1 MRLKL
6 SKTDWLIFA
15 SGLLVFLYIFV
26 KASISSFTTDE
37 SFSYLHYAHTSF
49 LDIISFSDWYTNNHI
64 LNSLLMK
71 YAEVL
76 FGSSEISLRLPNILL
91 FVVYMVYSFL
101 LFRDSD
107 RLVVLAVFIL
117 LCTNPGMVDLFGL
130 ARGYGLSYGFLL
142 MSLFHFI
149 RYFQNRKSKDI
160 VFFHIASMLA
170 VLSSFTMLISYAAL
184 MVIYFITDFISN
196 RVFLKKK
203 YSFFKSV
210 KVHIIPVVLIAIIL
224 YEPVRRVFMRSELN
238 FGGKEGFYSNTVSDL
253 IKNLFHGIEISPAWM
268 IVAQIIITA
277 VVLAGSVIIARMFFK
292 KDDRSFFQHTGL
304 FITNLLI
311 IFISLAILFQHLIL
325 GTDYPIAR
333 FSLFLF
339 PVFIVYFGFLLSY
352 LSEKNKNLV
361 VVSGLCLA
369 LLSAGRF
376 VYKADLRSCSE
387 WRFDMETKNMIRMVS
402 DDHDATKAETVD
414 VRLGINWLF
423 EPTVNFYRETLQLDW
438 LLPVDRRGFTAEDD
452 YIYTFRDELTGFP
465 NDKYE
470 VVHEFE
476 SVNTVL
482 IKRLEKT
489 TQ

>member
-1 MRLKL
+1 MSLKL
-6 SKTDWLIFA
+6 SKTDLLFLA
-15 SGLLVFLYIFV
+15 SGLLIFLYIVV

-76 FGSSEISLRLPNILL
+76 FGSSEISLRLPNLLL
-91 FVVYMVYSFL
+91 FAVYMVYAFL
-101 LFRDSD
+101 LFRNSD
-107 RLVVLAVFIL
+107 RLVALAVFIL

-142 MSLFHFI
+142 MSLYHFI
-149 RYFQNRKSKDI
+149 RYFQTRKSKDM
-160 VFFHIASMLA
+160 VLFHIASMLA

-184 MVIYFITDFISN
+184 MLIYFITDFINS
-196 RVFLKKK
+196 RVILKKK
-203 YSFFKSV
+203 YLFFESV
-210 KVHIIPVVLIAIIL
+210 KVHIIPLVLITIIL

-238 FGGKEGFYSNTVSDL
+238 FGGKEGFYGNTVSDL
-253 IKNLFHGIEISPAWM
+253 IKNIFHGVEISPFWM
-268 IVAQIIITA
+268 IMAQIVITA
-277 VVLAGSVIIARMFFK
+277 LVLAGSVIILRLFFK
-292 KDDRSFFQHTGL
+292 KDGPSFFQFIGL
-304 FITNLLI
+304 FITNLLV
-311 IFISLAILFQHLIL
+311 IFISLAIVFQHLIL

-352 LSEKNKNLV
+352 ISQKNKNLV
-361 VVSGLCLA
+361 AVSGLCLA
-369 LLSAGRF
+369 LLSAGSF

-387 WRFDMETKNMIRMVS
+387 WRFDMETKNMMRMLS
-402 DDHDATKAETVD
+402 DEHAANEAETAE
-414 VRLGINWLF
+414 VRLGIHWLF
-423 EPTVNFYRETLQLDW
+423 EPTVNFYRETWQLEW

-452 YIYTFRDELTGFP
+452 YIYTFRDELLGFP

-476 SVNTVL
+476 TANTVL
-482 IKRLEKT
+482 IKRQEKT
-489 TQ
+489 SQ

>member
-1 MRLKL
+1 
-6 SKTDWLIFA
+6 
-15 SGLLVFLYIFV
+15 
-26 KASISSFTTDE
+26 
-37 SFSYLHYAHTSF
+37 
-49 LDIISFSDWYTNNHI
+49 
-64 LNSLLMK
+64 
-71 YAEVL
+71 
-76 FGSSEISLRLPNILL
+76 
-91 FVVYMVYSFL
+91 MVYSFL